1 MIVSRINC
9 WDFFECGREPNG
21 KKSKE
26 LGICPATASLEL
38 DGVND
43 GINGGR
49 SCWAIAGTLCDGE
62 IQGSYAQKIGNCLKC
77 DFHSFVHSQQG
88 DRYVGTKQIL
98 EKVKGNVPVSC
109 TAGLKVNSWLGNLV

>member
-1 MIVSRINC
+1 MNC
-9 WDFFECGREPNG
+9 WEFFDCGREPNG
-21 KKSKE
+21 NKARE
-26 LGICPATASLEL
+26 LGVCPAATHAEL

-62 IQGSYAQKIGNCLKC
+62 VQGSYAQKIGNCLKC

-88 DRYVGTKQIL
+88 DDYMGTKKIL
-98 EKVKGNVPVSC
+98 DLLKGVIPVSC
-109 TAGLKVNSWLGNLV
+109 AASLKDKYWQGSLI